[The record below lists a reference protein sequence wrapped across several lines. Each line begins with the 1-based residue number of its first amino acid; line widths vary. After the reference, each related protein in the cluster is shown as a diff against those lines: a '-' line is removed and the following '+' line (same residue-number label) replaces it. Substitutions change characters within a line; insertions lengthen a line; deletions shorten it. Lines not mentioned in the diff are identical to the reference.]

1 MSARKIKISPDV
13 ADGYVK
19 AFAEIAAR
27 IQKSIKASTPAAQLP
42 VRMIVAGGAAQHFYT
57 AARVSMDID
66 ATLSKKMLLPA
77 DLDVPYVDSD
87 GSTRVLYY
95 DRQYNDTFSLIHEN
109 ANDDS
114 QPLALPGIDAAILD
128 VRLFTPLDLA
138 VSKISRFAEHD
149 REDIKALA
157 RAGLIDAESVRQRAE
172 EALAGY
178 VGEQRRV
185 KTSIRLACES
195 IASPRATT
203 KRDRQDWPPKWR
215 SA

>member
-1 MSARKIKISPDV
+1 VSARKTKISPDV

-42 VRMIVAGGAAQHFYT
+42 VRMFVAGGAAQHFYT

-77 DLDVPYVDSD
+77 DLDVPYVDND

-95 DRQYNDTFSLIHEN
+95 DRQYNDTFALIHEN

-138 VSKISRFAEHD
+138 VSKLSRFAEHD
-149 REDIKALA
+149 QEDIKALA
-157 RAGLIDAESVRQRAE
+157 RAGLIDAASVKQRAE

-195 IASPRATT
+195 IANSRASM
-203 KRDRQDWPPKWR
+203 KRGR
-215 SA
+215 